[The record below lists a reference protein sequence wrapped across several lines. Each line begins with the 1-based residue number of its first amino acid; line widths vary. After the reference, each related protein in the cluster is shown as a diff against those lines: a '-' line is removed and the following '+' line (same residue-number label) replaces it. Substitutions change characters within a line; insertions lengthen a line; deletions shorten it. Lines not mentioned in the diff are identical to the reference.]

1 MEQTSNPTSGDAPLQ
16 SKDHRD
22 LLDIIDKLR
31 SQGISRFVDLPQI
44 IVCGD
49 QSSGKSSVLEAIS
62 GMSFP
67 TKDNLCTRFATE
79 LILRRNPTVGVKVH
93 INPGPDRSEEEKKRL
108 RAFSHVLDDLD
119 IGGLVE
125 EAKDAMGIKEND
137 KSFSTDI
144 LRVEISG
151 PSQPHLTMVDLPG
164 LFLAGNKDQT
174 EEDSKLVES
183 LVLSYMR
190 EPRSIILAVVSAK
203 SDFALQ
209 QVTRHARAMDPKGT
223 RTLGLITKPDTLDEG
238 SDSEKFFAELAQNK
252 DVEFRLGWHVLCNR
266 NYVMRDASTAERDRN
281 ESKFFSKGIWTLL
294 EPSQLGVTALRTRL
308 SNVLRDQ
315 ILVQLPSVLDDIEAG
330 IKQCENVLAKLGASR
345 PTISEQRRYLIKA
358 STRFSSLMKAA
369 IDGVYTDGFFVD
381 AKAPEAYSRRLRAVV
396 QNTLSDFAEQM
407 RSDGHARIIQDQP
420 INHNDRYVSR
430 SHYVEEVKALM
441 KESRGRELPG
451 TYNPLIVTEL
461 FSKQCKPWKGLVCAL
476 SERILSSVHHTVSSV
491 LQQIADEQTAALLQ
505 DVVGLSL
512 ECLKT
517 NLATKVQ
524 EILEPHVS
532 GHPITYNH
540 YLTENVQKAQAA
552 RHRRELEGRL
562 KSFFKT
568 DNLNRYEG
576 NGNYQFNMRALLD
589 TLVSHTEPDMDK
601 FSCSMATDM
610 MEAYYKVALKTVIDD
625 VSVLAVERCLIQKL
639 PDLFSPEIV
648 YDLTDAEIQRI
659 AGENHESAAKR
670 MRTMEKLRVLE
681 GGVNDLKRLRKDNH
695 SILETQ
701 VCMPQNP
708 C

>member
-1 MEQTSNPTSGDAPLQ
+1 MERSTDSASGVAPLQ

-79 LILRRNPTVGVKVH
+79 LILRRNPVVGVKVH
-93 INPGPDRSEEEKKRL
+93 INPCPKRSDEEKKKL
-108 RAFSHVLDDLD
+108 RAFAYVLDDLD
-119 IGGLVE
+119 ISGVVE
-125 EAKDAMGIKEND
+125 EAKNAMGINGND
-137 KSFSTDI
+137 KVFSTDI

-174 EEDSKLVES
+174 DEDAKLVEA

-190 EPRSIILAVVSAK
+190 KPRSIVLAVVSAK

-209 QVTRHARAMDPKGT
+209 QVTRHARTVDPKGL

-238 SDSEKFFAELAQNK
+238 SDSEKFFVELAQNK

-266 NYVMRDASTAERDRN
+266 NYAMRDALTVERDRK
-281 ESKFFSKGIWTLL
+281 EAKFFSTGVWALID
-294 EPSQLGVTALRTRL
+294 PSQLGVTSLRTRL

-315 ILVQLPSVLDDIEAG
+315 ILMQLPSVLEDVEAG
-330 IKQCENVLAKLGASR
+330 IKQSEAGLAKLGASR
-345 PTISEQRRYLIKA
+345 PTVSEQRRYLIKA
-358 STRFSSLMKAA
+358 STQFSSLVKGA
-369 IDGVYTDGFFVD
+369 IDGVYTDGFF
-381 AKAPEAYSRRLRAVV
+381 AGTKASEAYSRRLRAVV

-407 RSDGHARIIQDQP
+407 REEGHARIIQDHRV
-420 INHNDRYVSR
+420 NCDSRTVSR
-430 SHYVEEVKALM
+430 SDYIEEVKVLM

-461 FSKQCKPWKGLVCAL
+461 FSKQCKPWEGLVHAL
-476 SERILSSVHHTVSSV
+476 SQRITASSYTTVNLV
-491 LQQIADEQTAALLQ
+491 LQHIADEQTAGALLRE
-505 DVVGLSL
+505 VVGPSL
-512 ECLKT
+512 ERLKVD
-517 NLATKVQ
+517 LATKVK
-524 EILEPHVS
+524 EILEPHLS

-540 YLTENVQKAQAA
+540 YLTDNVQKAQAA
-552 RHRRELEGRL
+552 RHRRQLEGKL
-562 KSFFKT
+562 KSFF
-568 DNLNRYEG
+568 G
-576 NGNYQFNMRALLD
+576 NSEQTQDATYYHFDMKALLN
-589 TLVSHTEPDMDK
+589 TIASHTEPDMDK

-610 MEAYYKVALKTVIDD
+610 MEAYYKV
-625 VSVLAVERCLIQKL
+625 SRPPNSEQH
-639 PDLFSPEIV
+639 
-648 YDLTDAEIQRI
+648 
-659 AGENHESAAKR
+659 N
-670 MRTMEKLRVLE
+670 
-681 GGVNDLKRLRKDNH
+681 
-695 SILETQ
+695 
-701 VCMPQNP
+701 
-708 C
+708 

>member
-1 MEQTSNPTSGDAPLQ
+1 LPIFIHDISFLKLFVDVQQQQQIPLVFYAFRTTPFHKQPIDVKHSTMEQSKNPVHRDSSLP

-31 SQGISRFVDLPQI
+31 SQGISQFVDLPQI

-49 QSSGKSSVLEAIS
+49 QSSGKSSVLESIS

-79 LILRRNPTVGVKVH
+79 LILRRNPSVSVKVRIH
-93 INPGPDRSEEEKKRL
+93 PGPDRTAKEKRRL
-108 RAFSHVLDDLD
+108 RAFAYVLDDLNVS
-119 IGGLVE
+119 GVVE
-125 EAKDAMGIKEND
+125 EAKNAMGINGDD
-137 KSFSTDI
+137 KAFSADI

-209 QVTRHARAMDPKGT
+209 QVTRHARALDPKGT

-266 NYVMRDASTAERDRN
+266 NYAMRDTSTSERDKN
-281 ESKFFSKGIWTLL
+281 EESVLSKGVWTLL

-308 SNVLRDQ
+308 SDVLRDQ
-315 ILVQLPSVLDDIEAG
+315 ILVQLPSVLEDVKAG
-330 IKQCENVLAKLGASR
+330 IKQCELGLAKLGASR
-345 PTISEQRRYLIKA
+345 PTVSEQRRYLIKA
-358 STRFSSLMKAA
+358 STQFSSLVKAA
-369 IDGVYTDGFFVD
+369 IDGVYTDGFF
-381 AKAPEAYSRRLRAVV
+381 AGTTAPEAYSRRLRAVV

-407 RSDGHARIIQDQP
+407 RLEGHARIIQDQP
-420 INHNDRYVSR
+420 VDRDERVVSR
-430 SHYVEEVKALM
+430 SQYVKEVKVLM

-451 TYNPLIVTEL
+451 TFNPLIVTEL
-461 FSKQCKPWKGLVCAL
+461 FSKQCKPWKELVCAL
-476 SERILSSVHHTVSSV
+476 SERILDSAYTAVNSV
-491 LQQIADEQTAALLQ
+491 LQHIADEQTARALLQ

-512 ECLKT
+512 EGLKV
-517 NLATKVQ
+517 NLATKVK
-524 EILEPHVS
+524 EILEPHLS

-540 YLTENVQKAQAA
+540 YLTTNVQKAQAA

-562 KSFFKT
+562 RSFFKT
-568 DNLNRYEG
+568 NELDQIESTDYH
-576 NGNYQFNMRALLD
+576 QFNMRALLN
-589 TLVSHTEPDMDK
+589 TLVSQTEPDMDK
-601 FSCSMATDM
+601 FACSMATDT
-610 MEAYYKVALKTVIDD
+610 MEAYYKVCPLSS
-625 VSVLAVERCLIQKL
+625 SV
-639 PDLFSPEIV
+639 
-648 YDLTDAEIQRI
+648 QR
-659 AGENHESAAKR
+659 N
-670 MRTMEKLRVLE
+670 
-681 GGVNDLKRLRKDNH
+681 
-695 SILETQ
+695 
-701 VCMPQNP
+701 
-708 C
+708 

>member
-1 MEQTSNPTSGDAPLQ
+1 VFGCIAYQHPNKHIKHSKRDDVPVCYQRRNPTLCISLIFIYNASFPNLFVDVQQFPKNLQVTHSGRRFYTKHPIDTKHNTMEQLTNPAHEDAPLQ

-49 QSSGKSSVLEAIS
+49 QSSSKSSVLEAIS

-79 LILRRNPTVGVKVH
+79 LVLRRHPSVSVKVH
-93 INPGPDRSEEEKKRL
+93 IHPGLDRSDEEKKRL
-108 RAFSHVLDDLD
+108 HAFAYILHDFD
-119 IGGLVE
+119 ISGVVE
-125 EAKDAMGIKEND
+125 EAKNAMGINGND
-137 KSFSTDI
+137 KVFSTDI

-151 PSQPHLTMVDLPG
+151 PSQPHLTMVDMPG
-164 LFLAGNKDQT
+164 LFLAGNKHQT
-174 EEDSKLVES
+174 EDDSKLVES

-266 NYVMRDASTAERDRN
+266 NYAMRDTSTAERD
-281 ESKFFSKGIWTLL
+281 EHEEKFFSKGVWTLL

-315 ILVQLPSVLDDIEAG
+315 IMVQLPSVLKDVEAG
-330 IKQCENVLAKLGASR
+330 IKQCEDGLAELGDSR
-345 PTISEQRRYLIKA
+345 PTVSEQRRYLIKA
-358 STRFSSLMKAA
+358 STQFSSLVKAA
-369 IDGVYTDGFFVD
+369 IDGVYTDGFF
-381 AKAPEAYSRRLRAVV
+381 AGTKAPEAYLRRLRAVV

-407 RSDGHARIIQDQP
+407 RSEGHARIIQDHSAP
-420 INHNDRYVSR
+420 YDERCVSR
-430 SHYVEEVKALM
+430 SHYIEEVKVLM
-441 KESRGRELPG
+441 KKSRGRELPG

-476 SERILSSVHHTVSSV
+476 SERILSSAYTTVNFV
-491 LQQIADEQTAALLQ
+491 LQHIADEQTAGALLR
-505 DVVGLSL
+505 DVVGVSL
-512 ECLKT
+512 EGLKVD
-517 NLATKVQ
+517 LATKVK
-524 EILEPHVS
+524 EILEPHLS

-540 YLTENVQKAQAA
+540 YLTDNVQKTQAS

-562 KSFFKT
+562 RSFFNT
-568 DNLNRYEG
+568 DELNQTEG
-576 NGNYQFNMRALLD
+576 AVYHHFDMRALLD

-610 MEAYYKVALKTVIDD
+610 MEAYYKVSKLSS
-625 VSVLAVERCLIQKL
+625 SV
-639 PDLFSPEIV
+639 
-648 YDLTDAEIQRI
+648 QR
-659 AGENHESAAKR
+659 S
-670 MRTMEKLRVLE
+670 
-681 GGVNDLKRLRKDNH
+681 
-695 SILETQ
+695 
-701 VCMPQNP
+701 
-708 C
+708 